1 MREWKIWMAAG
12 AVTLVLVLVLIG
24 VFNRYREYRSD
35 NEVRSVLEAQVLQL
49 QDENSKIAED
59 VEYYSNTDN
68 LEKELEKLSRITH
81 IEGIGLYIARQENDE
96 IRLSIEGSQL
106 LSSQITKNIFELNE
120 LQLKQ
125 WMQGADLQIQN
136 QERGIFIISYNND
149 FLGSGKL
156 SEQKISNFIPKGRR
170 IKPN

>member
-1 MREWKIWMAAG
+1 MTIYF
-12 AVTLVLVLVLIG
+12 L
-24 VFNRYREYRSD
+24 
-35 NEVRSVLEAQVLQL
+35 
-49 QDENSKIAED
+49 NSKEKKEIECKLLEQFGISKLPD
-59 VEYYSNTDN
+59 IIVQIGKERLRLFTGDFT
-68 LEKELEKLSRITH
+68 EKELEKLSRITH